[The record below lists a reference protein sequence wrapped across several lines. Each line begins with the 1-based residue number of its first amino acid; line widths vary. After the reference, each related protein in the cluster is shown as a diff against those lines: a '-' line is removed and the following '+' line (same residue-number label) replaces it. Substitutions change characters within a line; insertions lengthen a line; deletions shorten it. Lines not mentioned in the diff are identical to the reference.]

1 MDFAQARV
9 LGRVHMRGPGTL
21 TTIGTLVTIVAAGGL
36 ASQVLI
42 ALEIVAGVLALGIL
56 TFATAVVFARS
67 EAPTART
74 VRLLTAINAYS
85 SRRINS
91 AGVPTSADGVGAWWR
106 PYTASCSIS
115 ERLPQ

>member
-85 SRRINS
+85 ETKERNGSNVKQKPNLNKS
-91 AGVPTSADGVGAWWR
+91 
-106 PYTASCSIS
+106 SIS
-115 ERLPQ
+115 SAQDE